1 MNIDFSVALAQL
13 QEIFTNSLKAIPNIL
28 VGLII
33 IGLTMIIARKLRD
46 MVRRLLERS
55 NKPESLAVA
64 LGRVT
69 RWSAI
74 TLGILLGLLVMFPG
88 FSAGQLIQLLGVGGL
103 AAGIAFRNIFE
114 DFLAGLLLL
123 LNEPFTIGDQI
134 VVADVEGTIE
144 EIQARITTIRTY
156 DGRKVVVPNSELF
169 TDIVTVNT
177 AYAFR
182 RVEYDI
188 GIGYSDDIELAQR
201 VILDVLRAT
210 SNVEA
215 HPEPEAIVVE
225 LAPYSVTLR
234 ARWWIKPPRRS
245 DLVSTRNRILA
256 QIKHALREQGI
267 DLPFPTQ
274 QVLFHDQT
282 EASDGDRMLQ
292 REGWPSKAE
301 GNPEPN
307 RIVDAVRSLK
317 PSAPDDERQANKNST
332 TER

>member
-1 MNIDFSVALAQL
+1 MDIDFSVALAQL
-13 QEIFTNSLKAIPNIL
+13 QEIFTNSLNSIPNIL

-33 IGLTMIIARKLRD
+33 IGLTMIIARHLRD
-46 MVRRLLERS
+46 MVRRLIERS
-55 NKPESLAVA
+55 NKPEGLSVA

-114 DFLAGLLLL
+114 DFFAGLLLL

-134 VVADVEGTIE
+134 VVEDVEGTIE

-188 GIGYSDDIELAQR
+188 GIGYSDDIELARR

-210 SNVEA
+210 NNVEA

-256 QIKHALREQGI
+256 QIKHALTEQGI

-282 EASDGDRMLQ
+282 EATDGDRRLQ
-292 REGWPSKAE
+292 REGWPSNAE
-301 GNPEPN
+301 RNPEPD
-307 RIVDAVRSLK
+307 RIVDAVRALGQSSPNDK
-317 PSAPDDERQANKNST
+317 RQTNKNT
-332 TER
+332 MT